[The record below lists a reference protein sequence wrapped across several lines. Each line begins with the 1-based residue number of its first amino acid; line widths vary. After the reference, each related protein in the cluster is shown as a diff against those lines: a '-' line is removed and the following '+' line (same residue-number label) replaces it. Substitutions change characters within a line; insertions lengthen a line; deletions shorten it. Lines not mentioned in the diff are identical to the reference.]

1 MKESSLVRSC
11 RTLAERRG
19 CWLVKLWPLIT
30 GLPDNLLFA
39 PGGKLVLIEF
49 KTLIGVRSPRQRWVH
64 ARLAKLGHHV
74 EVVRTRKAFEK
85 MLDKLLATE

>member
-11 RTLAERRG
+11 AALAARRG
-19 CWLVKLWPLIT
+19 YWLVKLWPLVT
-30 GLPDNLLFA
+30 GLPDGLLFV
-39 PGGKLVLIEF
+39 PGGTLVLIEF
-49 KTLIGVRSPRQRWVH
+49 KTIIGVLSPRQRWVH

-85 MLDKLLATE
+85 MLDKLLAT